1 MIHVITGPPCGG
13 KSTHIKT
20 HAQPGDIIIDMD
32 RLALALTIDGT
43 GSHEY
48 SAEVRRVA
56 RSARKGA
63 VTEAMKIAHLM
74 RNNVWIIHTDPPADD
89 LREYRAH
96 SARITLIDPGRAVC
110 LERAQQRPIQNQ
122 RLVKEVLEKY
132 YNKLDRANF

>member
-32 RLALALTIDGT
+32 RLALALTTDGT
-43 GSHEY
+43 NSHEY

-56 RSARKGA
+56 RAARKAA
-63 VTEAMKIAHLM
+63 VREAMHIGYLI
-74 RNNVWIIHTDPPADD
+74 RQNVWIIHTDPPPDA

-96 SARITLIDPGRAVC
+96 SARITLIDPGRDVC
-110 LERAQQRPIQNQ
+110 LERVKARPTQNQ

-132 YNKLDRANF
+132 YNKLTT